1 MTDKLTFKGDRD
13 SKTWYPVPIP
23 ILAEHLS
30 TLIKANEYFN
40 IKQTNPLIRNIAY
53 SLQYVEF
60 LDQLLKDIKMS
71 SSLETQNIKSFV
83 ICGASIIEA
92 LFHYI
97 TVSNGHGKN
106 TEWKSYKKFKS
117 GEQYEIKGDKFR
129 NETEIFIKI
138 SPPIL
143 MEMTFDQMCK
153 KVESK
158 KLLGDEKDLYKEI
171 NGIRKL
177 RNKVHIH
184 GIENPQ
190 DTDWYNF
197 NRQELKLIKKVLH
210 GILISSQ
217 FASSSHTHWFDYLKL

>member
-1 MTDKLTFKGDRD
+1 MTDKLTLKGDIN
-13 SKTWYPVPIP
+13 TWCPVPIP
-23 ILAEHLS
+23 ILKQHLS
-30 TLIKANEYFN
+30 TLIKVDEYFN
-40 IKQTNPLIRNIAY
+40 IKQIQPLISNIAY
-53 SLQYVEF
+53 SLQYIEF
-60 LDQLLKDIKMS
+60 LNQLLKDMKLT

-83 ICGASIIEA
+83 VCGASIIEA

-97 TVSNGHGKN
+97 TISNGYGKT
-106 TEWKSYKKFKS
+106 TEWKSYKKFKR
-117 GEQYEIKGDKFR
+117 GEQYEIKEDKFY

-158 KLLGDEKDLYKEI
+158 KLLGDQKDLYKEI

-177 RNKVHIH
+177 RNKIHIY

-190 DTDWYNF
+190 DTDWHNF
-197 NRQELKLIKKVLH
+197 NWKQFKLIKKVLYE
-210 GILISSQ
+210 ILISSQ
-217 FASSSHTHWFDYLKL
+217 FASSSHIHRFDYLQ

>member
-1 MTDKLTFKGDRD
+1 MTNKLTLRGDGN
-13 SKTWYPVPIP
+13 TWYPVPIW
-23 ILAEHLS
+23 ILEEHFS
-30 TLIKANEYFN
+30 ILIKANEYFSSTQ
-40 IKQTNPLIRNIAY
+40 IKPLIKNIAY

-60 LDQLLKDIKMS
+60 LDQLLKDIKLS
-71 SSLETQNIKSFV
+71 SSLEKQNIKSFV
-83 ICGASIIEA
+83 VCGASIIEA
-92 LFHYI
+92 LFHYV
-97 TVSNGHGKN
+97 TVSNGHRKN
-106 TEWKSYKKFKS
+106 TEWESYKKFKS

-143 MEMTFDQMCK
+143 MEMTFYQMCK

-177 RNKVHIH
+177 RNKIHIH
-184 GIENPQ
+184 GIEDSQ

-197 NRQELKLIKKVLH
+197 NQNQFKLIKKVLY
-210 GILISSQ
+210 GILISSR
-217 FASSSHTHWFDYLKL
+217 FATSSHLHRFDYLK